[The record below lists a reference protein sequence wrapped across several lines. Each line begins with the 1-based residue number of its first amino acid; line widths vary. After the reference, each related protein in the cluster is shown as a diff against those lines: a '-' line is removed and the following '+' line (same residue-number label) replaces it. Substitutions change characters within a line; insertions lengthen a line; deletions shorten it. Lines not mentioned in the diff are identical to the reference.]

1 MAQSAEQIVVTG
13 GWPLNGTVR
22 VPAAKNSVLPL
33 LAAALLCQRP
43 VRLRGVP
50 RLSDVECSLALLRGA
65 GCTARWQGSDVV
77 LSGSPVQSTL
87 PGQTAAQMR
96 ASILFCAPLLAR
108 LGRAETVLPGGCR
121 IGSRPIDLHLTGLAR
136 MGVQEL
142 DAGPGRLVLLAPSGL
157 HGAEITLRFPSVG
170 ATETLLLAAACARGR
185 TVLRGAAREPE
196 VADLADFL
204 NRCGGSVEGAGSS
217 TLIIE
222 GRRALGGCV
231 FSPLPDRIFASTLAC
246 AAAGATVCHVD
257 ASKGIV
263 AWGKDNAAASGLA
276 DRPGCSPELYAPVLE
291 ILAQM
296 GCQVEHGGE
305 SVQVARF
312 GRLYGA
318 GRVFTGV
325 YPALATDA
333 APPLAAAMLCA
344 EGESSI
350 EDVIFERR
358 FACAEGFAALGGRV
372 NTAGRVLHIRPGG
385 ALRGTRLSA
394 PDLRGGAAL
403 VLAALAAQGRS
414 QIGGVAYLDRGYAD
428 FTGILASLGARIYRE
443 TKPA

>member
-1 MAQSAEQIVVTG
+1 ME
-13 GWPLNGTVR
+13 
-22 VPAAKNSVLPL
+22 
-33 LAAALLCQRP
+33 
-43 VRLRGVP
+43 
-50 RLSDVECSLALLRGA
+50 
-65 GCTARWQGSDVV
+65 
-77 LSGSPVQSTL
+77 
-87 PGQTAAQMR
+87 
-96 ASILFCAPLLAR
+96 
-108 LGRAETVLPGGCR
+108 
-121 IGSRPIDLHLTGLAR
+121 LT
-136 MGVQEL
+136 
-142 DAGPGRLVLLAPSGL
+142 
-157 HGAEITLRFPSVG
+157 
-170 ATETLLLAAACARGR
+170 
-185 TVLRGAAREPE
+185 
-196 VADLADFL
+196 
-204 NRCGGSVEGAGSS
+204 
-217 TLIIE
+217 
-222 GRRALGGCV
+222 
-231 FSPLPDRIFASTLAC
+231 
-246 AAAGATVCHVD
+246 
-257 ASKGIV
+257 
-263 AWGKDNAAASGLA
+263 
-276 DRPGCSPELYAPVLE
+276 GCSPELYAPVLE

-296 GCQVEHGGE
+296 GCRVERGGE

-428 FTGILASLGARIYRE
+428 FTEILASLGARIYRE
-443 TKPA
+443 TKTA